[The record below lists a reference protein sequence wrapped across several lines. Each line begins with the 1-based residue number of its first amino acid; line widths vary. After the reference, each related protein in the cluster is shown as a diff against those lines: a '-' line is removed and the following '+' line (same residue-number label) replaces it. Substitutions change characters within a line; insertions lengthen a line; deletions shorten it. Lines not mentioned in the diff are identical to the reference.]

1 MSPNLLRAAAAL
13 AMVAAL
19 SSCGST
25 SHDEHAGHH
34 PASASQSADHNADH
48 NAADVA
54 FAQGMLP
61 HHRQAVDMAAMVP
74 SRTTN
79 PDVRMMATHISWDQ
93 QAEILT
99 MTGMLAQWGEPVATD
114 HPEHGGMTMPG
125 MPGMVDG
132 VMPGMVDDATM
143 TQLKSLTGPA
153 FDELWL
159 TSMIDHH
166 QGAVTMAHTEIADGQ
181 NPDAKK
187 LAEMIITAQQR
198 EIAQMNNLVS
208 ATE

>member
-1 MSPNLLRAAAAL
+1 MAPNLLRAAAAL

-34 PASASQSADHNADH
+34 PASASQSADHNA
-48 NAADVA
+48 ADVA
-54 FAQGMLP
+54 FARDMLP

-93 QAEILT
+93 QAEIRT
-99 MTGMLAQWGEPVATD
+99 MTGMLAQWGEPVAMD
-114 HPEHGGMTMPG
+114 HGEHGGMTMPG

-143 TQLKSLTGPA
+143 TQLKSLSGPA

>member
-1 MSPNLLRAAAAL
+1 MSPNFLRAAAAL
-13 AMVAAL
+13 AMVALL

-34 PASASQSADHNADH
+34 PAPASQSAEHNAEH

-54 FAQGMLP
+54 FAQGMMP
-61 HHRQAVDMAAMVP
+61 HHRQAVEMAAMVP
-74 SRTTN
+74 SRSSN

-93 QAEILT
+93 QAEIRT
-99 MTGMLAQWGEPVATD
+99 MTGLLAQWGEPEATD
-114 HPEHGGMTMPG
+114 HGSMPG

-132 VMPGMVDDATM
+132 VMPGMVDGATM
-143 TQLKSLTGPA
+143 TQIKSLSGPA
-153 FDELWL
+153 FDDLWI
-159 TSMIDHH
+159 TSMIEHH

>member
-1 MSPNLLRAAAAL
+1 MAPNLLRAAAAL

-25 SHDEHAGHH
+25 SHDEHAGHD
-34 PASASQSADHNADH
+34 PAAASQSADH

-79 PDVRMMATHISWDQ
+79 ADVRMMATHISWDQ

-114 HPEHGGMTMPG
+114 HDEHGGMT

-143 TQLKSLTGPA
+143 TQLKSLSGPA

-181 NPDAKK
+181 NPDARK
-187 LAEMIITAQQR
+187 LAEMIISAQQR

>member
-1 MSPNLLRAAAAL
+1 
-13 AMVAAL
+13 
-19 SSCGST
+19 
-25 SHDEHAGHH
+25 
-34 PASASQSADHNADH
+34 
-48 NAADVA
+48 
-54 FAQGMLP
+54 
-61 HHRQAVDMAAMVP
+61 
-74 SRTTN
+74 
-79 PDVRMMATHISWDQ
+79 
-93 QAEILT
+93 
-99 MTGMLAQWGEPVATD
+99 
-114 HPEHGGMTMPG
+114 MTMPG

-143 TQLKSLTGPA
+143 TQLKSLSGPA

>member
-1 MSPNLLRAAAAL
+1 MSPNLVRATAAL
-13 AMVAAL
+13 AMVAVL
-19 SSCGST
+19 SACGSPT
-25 SHDEHAGHH
+25 HDHDGHQ
-34 PASASQSADHNADH
+34 PAPASQSAEH

-54 FAQGMLP
+54 FAEGMIP
-61 HHRQAVDMAAMVP
+61 HHRQAVEMAAMVP

-93 QAEILT
+93 KAEILT
-99 MTGMLAQWGEPVATD
+99 MTGLLAQWGESEAMD
-114 HPEHGGMTMPG
+114 HDEHGGMPG

-143 TQLKSLTGPA
+143 TEIKSLSGPA
-153 FDELWL
+153 FDELWI
-159 TSMIDHH
+159 TSMIEHH

-181 NPDAKK
+181 SPDAKK
-187 LAEMIITAQQR
+187 LAEMIIGAQQR

-208 ATE
+208 AKE

>member
-1 MSPNLLRAAAAL
+1 MWPNLVRAAAAL
-13 AMVAAL
+13 AMAAVL
-19 SSCGST
+19 GACAAPT
-25 SHDEHAGHH
+25 HDHGGHY
-34 PASASQSADHNADH
+34 PAPASQSADH

-54 FAQGMLP
+54 FAQGMIP
-61 HHRQAVDMAAMVP
+61 HHRQAVEMAAMVP

-99 MTGMLAQWGEPVATD
+99 MTGLLTQWGAPVAVD
-114 HPEHGGMTMPG
+114 HSSMPG
-125 MPGMVDG
+125 MPGMEHG

-143 TQLKSLTGPA
+143 AQIKSLSGPP
-153 FDELWL
+153 FDELWI
-159 TSMIDHH
+159 TSMIEHH

-181 NPDAKK
+181 SPDAKK
-187 LAEMIITAQQR
+187 LADMIITAQQR

-208 ATE
+208 ATQ

>member
-13 AMVAAL
+13 AMVAVL

-25 SHDEHAGHH
+25 NHDEHAGHH
-34 PASASQSADHNADH
+34 PASASQSADH

-99 MTGMLAQWGEPVATD
+99 MTGMLAQWGEPVATN

>member
-25 SHDEHAGHH
+25 SHDEQAGHH
-34 PASASQSADHNADH
+34 PASTSQSADH

-114 HPEHGGMTMPG
+114 HHEHGGMT

-143 TQLKSLTGPA
+143 TQLKSLSGPA

>member
-1 MSPNLLRAAAAL
+1 MSPNFLRAAAAL
-13 AMVAAL
+13 AMVAVL
-19 SSCGST
+19 SSCGSL
-25 SHDEHAGHH
+25 SQEHAGHH
-34 PASASQSADHNADH
+34 PAPASQSADQNADH

-54 FAQGMLP
+54 FAQEMIP
-61 HHRQAVDMAAMVP
+61 HHRQAVEMAAMVP

-93 QAEILT
+93 QAEIRT
-99 MTGMLAQWGEPVATD
+99 MTGLLAQWGEPVAMD
-114 HPEHGGMTMPG
+114 HGGMPG

-132 VMPGMVDDATM
+132 VMPGMVDGATM
-143 TQLKSLTGPA
+143 TQIQSLSGPA
-153 FDELWL
+153 FDELWI

-181 NPDAKK
+181 SPDAKK
-187 LAEMIITAQQR
+187 LAEMIISAQQR

-208 ATE
+208 ARE

>member
-1 MSPNLLRAAAAL
+1 MSPNHVRAAAAL
-13 AMVAAL
+13 AMAAVL
-19 SSCGST
+19 SACGAPT
-25 SHDEHAGHH
+25 HDHGGHH
-34 PASASQSADHNADH
+34 PAPASQSADH

-54 FAQGMLP
+54 FAQGMIP
-61 HHRQAVDMAAMVP
+61 HHRQAVEMAAMVP

-93 QAEILT
+93 KAEILT
-99 MTGMLAQWGEPVATD
+99 MTGMLAQWGEPEAMD
-114 HPEHGGMTMPG
+114 HGSMPG
-125 MPGMVDG
+125 MPGMVHG

-143 TQLKSLTGPA
+143 AQIKSLSGPA
-153 FDELWL
+153 FDELWI
-159 TSMIDHH
+159 TSMIEHH

-187 LAEMIITAQQR
+187 LAEMIISAQQR

>member
-13 AMVAAL
+13 AMVAVL

-25 SHDEHAGHH
+25 NHDEHAGHH
-34 PASASQSADHNADH
+34 PASASQSADHNA
-48 NAADVA
+48 ADVA

-61 HHRQAVDMAAMVP
+61 HHQQAVDMAAMVP

-99 MTGMLAQWGEPVATD
+99 MTGMLAQWGEPVATN

>member
-34 PASASQSADHNADH
+34 PASVSQSTDH

-61 HHRQAVDMAAMVP
+61 HHRQAVDLAAMVP

-99 MTGMLAQWGEPVATD
+99 MTGMLAQWGEPVATNHD
-114 HPEHGGMTMPG
+114 EHGGMTMPG

-143 TQLKSLTGPA
+143 TQLKSLSGPA

>member
-1 MSPNLLRAAAAL
+1 MSPNFHRAAAAL

-19 SSCGST
+19 SSCGSP
-25 SHDEHAGHH
+25 SHDHGGHH
-34 PASASQSADHNADH
+34 PAAASQSADQNADH
-48 NAADVA
+48 NAADIA
-54 FAQGMLP
+54 FAQAMIP
-61 HHRQAVDMAAMVP
+61 HHRQAVEMAAMVP

-99 MTGMLAQWGEPVATD
+99 MTGLLAQWGAPESMDHDDTAACPVC
-114 HPEHGGMTMPG
+114 
-125 MPGMVDG
+125 PGMVDG
-132 VMPGMVDDATM
+132 VMPGMVDGATM
-143 TQLKSLTGPA
+143 ARIKSLSGPA
-153 FDELWL
+153 FDELWI
-159 TSMIDHH
+159 TSMIEHH

-198 EIAQMNNLVS
+198 EIAQMSNLVS
-208 ATE
+208 AKE